1 MVLGVKNPSIKARDI
16 REVGLIPESGGS
28 VGGGHGNPLQYSCLE
43 NLMDRGA
50 WWPTVRGGRKES
62 DRTEETNVPMHKHD
76 LFFSLSVLNSLGQEV
91 SKNLGRCS

>member
-1 MVLGVKNPSIKARDI
+1 MVKILPAVQETQVRSLGGEDPLKKGMATHFSILTWLNPWT
-16 REVGLIPESGGS
+16 EEPGGLHTPW
-28 VGGGHGNPLQYSCLE
+28 SC
-43 NLMDRGA
+43 
-50 WWPTVRGGRKES
+50 KES

>member
-16 REVGLIPESGGS
+16 REVGLIPELGGS

-43 NLMDRGA
+43 SLMDRGA